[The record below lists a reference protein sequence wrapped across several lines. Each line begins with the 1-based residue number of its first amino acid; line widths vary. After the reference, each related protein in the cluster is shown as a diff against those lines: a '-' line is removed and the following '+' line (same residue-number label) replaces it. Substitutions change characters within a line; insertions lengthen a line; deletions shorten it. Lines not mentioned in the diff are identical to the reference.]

1 MGNGQLP
8 AVCDTKSEFWDTLSP
23 HPVCI
28 YTHTHNLVLMISRKL
43 YGSDYKESAWNVGD
57 PGSISESGRSHGEGN
72 GYPLQYSCLENPMD
86 RGGWWATAHRI
97 TKSWTK
103 QK

>member
-28 YTHTHNLVLMISRKL
+28 HTHTHNLVLMISRKL

-72 GYPLQYSCLENPMD
+72 GYPLMD
-86 RGGWWATAHRI
+86 RGARRATVHGA
-97 TKSWTK
+97 TKSQT
-103 QK
+103 QLRH